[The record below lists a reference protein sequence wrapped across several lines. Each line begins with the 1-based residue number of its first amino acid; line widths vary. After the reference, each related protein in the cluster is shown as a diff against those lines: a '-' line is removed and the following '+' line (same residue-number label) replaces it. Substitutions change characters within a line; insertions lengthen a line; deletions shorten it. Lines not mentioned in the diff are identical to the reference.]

1 VEAGLMEMLTRME
14 QGKFKV
20 FNTMYDWFQEYRLYH
35 RKDGKLVKLKDDL
48 MSATRYAV
56 MSLRYADIEKSKWHK
71 KGQLGPDVAIV

>member
-1 VEAGLMEMLTRME
+1 
-14 QGKFKV
+14 
-20 FNTMYDWFQEYRLYH
+20 
-35 RKDGKLVKLKDDL
+35 L